1 MLDEGVISSK
11 IAKEVFESMVH
22 TGEKPKAIV
31 ESKGLKQISDP
42 SIIEALIV
50 EVMAKNPENV
60 AKYQAGNTNLF
71 GFFVGLVLKHSGGKA
86 NPSIVNELISKKLNH
101 G

>member
-1 MLDEGVISSK
+1 M
-11 IAKEVFESMVH
+11 AQ
-22 TGEKPKAIV
+22 TGEKPHAIV
-31 ESKGLKQISDP
+31 ESTGLKQISDP
-42 SIIEALIV
+42 SIIEALIE